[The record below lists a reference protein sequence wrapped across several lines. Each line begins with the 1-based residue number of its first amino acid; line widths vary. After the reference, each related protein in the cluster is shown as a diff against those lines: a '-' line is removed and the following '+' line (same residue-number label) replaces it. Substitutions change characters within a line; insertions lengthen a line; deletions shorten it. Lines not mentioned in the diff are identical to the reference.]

1 MKLPITTSPFSLQ
14 PSTMILLFSKYPIP
28 GRVKTRLVPTL
39 GAVRATRL
47 HRRFAE
53 AAIDTARASG
63 LPVTVYASGA
73 PLRRFRAWLGDGV
86 RYERQCHGDL
96 GQRMQEAFATA
107 FRRGAS
113 KALAIGADV
122 PGLTT
127 EILRDAVCA
136 LDSSDVVLGPATDGG
151 YYLIGFRQ
159 PRPMLFRDIAWG
171 SDQVLPQT
179 RKALA
184 ASGLSFHEL
193 PALSDVDRPEDLD
206 CVANDPRFSDALD
219 VTPRLSVIIP
229 TLNEETAIAATLAS
243 AQDGRAIEVIVA
255 DGGSTDNTREIAA
268 ASGAKVLNVTGGRS
282 AQMNAGA
289 AGASANRLLFLH
301 ADTQLPQGYKTA
313 IHAALD
319 DPSVALG
326 AFRFKTNGT
335 TPAMRIVEWG
345 TNFRSR
351 ILRWPYGDQGLF
363 LERRVF
369 DAVGYFPDRTIMEDF
384 ELVRLLRQRGRVLT
398 LPLAVNTSARRWRKY
413 GVLRVWTINQ
423 LMLAGYWVGLSD
435 TRLARVYGCG
445 TWR

>member
-1 MKLPITTSPFSLQ
+1 
-14 PSTMILLFSKYPIP
+14 MILLFAKYPIP
-28 GRVKTRLVPTL
+28 GQVKTRLNPVL
-39 GAVRATRL
+39 GADRAARL
-47 HRRFAE
+47 HRRMTE
-53 AAIDTARASG
+53 AALNTAKESG
-63 LPVTVYASGA
+63 LPVALYASGA
-73 PLRRFRAWLGDGV
+73 PLRHFRAWLGDGV

-96 GQRMQEAFATA
+96 GQRMQEAFAMA

-113 KALAIGADV
+113 KTIAIGADV

-127 EILRDAVCA
+127 ELLREAVCA

-151 YYLIGFRQ
+151 YYLIGVRQ

-193 PALSDVDRPEDLD
+193 PTLSDVDRPEDLD

-219 VTPRLSVIIP
+219 ATPRLSVIIP

-255 DGGSTDNTREIAA
+255 DGGSTDNTREMAE
-268 ASGAKVLNVTGGRS
+268 ASGAMVLNVTGGRA

-289 AGASANRLLFLH
+289 AAATAKRLLFLH
-301 ADTQLPQGYKTA
+301 ADTQLPQGYETA
-313 IHAALD
+313 IHTALD

-335 TPAMRIVEWG
+335 SLAMWIVEWG
-345 TNFRSR
+345 TNVRSR

-363 LERRVF
+363 LERRAF
-369 DAVGYFPDRTIMEDF
+369 DAVGNFPDRTIMEDF

-398 LPLAVNTSARRWRKY
+398 LPLAVNTSARRWRKH
-413 GVLRVWTINQ
+413 GILRVWIINQ
-423 LMLAGYWVGLSD
+423 LMIAEYWIGLSD
-435 TRLARVYGCG
+435 TRLARVYRCG
-445 TWR
+445 TWRSES